1 VLADAD
7 DVLRDLGI
15 RFEASANE
23 AAAAAA
29 LAASIN

>member
-7 DVLRDLGI
+7 DVLAELGI

-29 LAASIN
+29 PATP